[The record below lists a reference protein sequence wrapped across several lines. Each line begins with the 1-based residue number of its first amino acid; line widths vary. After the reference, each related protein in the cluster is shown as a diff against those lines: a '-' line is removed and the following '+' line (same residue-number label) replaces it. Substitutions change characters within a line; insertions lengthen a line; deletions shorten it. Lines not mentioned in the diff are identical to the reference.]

1 MIQFLPIPKS
11 VHVSLNQG
19 KLGEIDSE
27 THVGQEGVLI
37 QCYQLYNNKKVFNPT
52 LSNSQMSVNLKDSNV
67 NLRRWECLCVYK
79 GNSPKNYLTKT

>member
-27 THVGQEGVLI
+27 THVGQQGVLT
-37 QCYQLYNNKKVFNPT
+37 QCYQL
-52 LSNSQMSVNLKDSNV
+52 
-67 NLRRWECLCVYK
+67 
-79 GNSPKNYLTKT
+79 